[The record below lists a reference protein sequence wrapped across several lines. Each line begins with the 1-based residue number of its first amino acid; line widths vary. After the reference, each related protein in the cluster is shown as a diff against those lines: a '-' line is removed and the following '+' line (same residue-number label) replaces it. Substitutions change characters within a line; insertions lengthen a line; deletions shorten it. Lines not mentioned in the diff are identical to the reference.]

1 MTVRIPLTLVSEAN
15 SREHWGQKARRA
27 KQQRALTAASVL
39 NKLGSFGALRGG
51 GVPATTI
58 WTITRMFPK
67 CGREMDS
74 DNLQRACKA
83 VRDGIAD
90 ALELDDKHLV
100 VEYHQERSPDGQA
113 WVEISW

>member
-15 SREHWGQKARRA
+15 SREHWAQKARRA
-27 KQQRALTAASVL
+27 RQQRALTAACVL
-39 NKLGSFGALRGG
+39 NKLGRFGALLHHRGL
-51 GVPATTI
+51 
-58 WTITRMFPK
+58 WTITRMIHK
-67 CGREMDS
+67 RGREMDS

-90 ALELDDKHLV
+90 ALGLDDKHLM

-113 WVEISW
+113 WVDISW